1 MQLSTVRVLVHDLP
15 AAARFYEDIVGL
27 ARIDNSFPDFA
38 MLGDRPGIRLE
49 PAGDAAQDQDL
60 VGPFTGLSLATHN
73 AVTLPAE
80 LARKSV
86 PTHGRPP
93 RQGWCGTL
101 LHADAPSGNT
111 ITFVELP
118 QTAD

>member
-1 MQLSTVRVLVHDLP
+1 MQLSTVRVLGHDLP

-27 ARIDNSFPDFA
+27 AWIDNSFPDFA
-38 MLGDRPGIRLE
+38 MLGDRPSIRLG
-49 PAGDAAQDQDL
+49 PAGDDAEDPHL

-73 AVTLPAE
+73 AVALPAE
-80 LARKSV
+80 LARKGV
-86 PTHGRPP
+86 PAHGRPP
-93 RQGWCGTL
+93 RQGWGGTL
-101 LHADAPSGNT
+101 LHADATSGNT